1 MIKTNL
7 FVIANA
13 KQLQADGS
21 FRILL
26 SFSQYLLALS
36 YKFNCFKSF
45 YNRGEFAKIFV
56 GLRNL
61 GVVGLWTPKPPT
73 PLGTPMLRRHPYFH
87 LVVGLARSCDP
98 ESYACGRFLLVGSH
112 MPDIWKLITQT
123 KWDDLPSSLEDSNG

>member
-36 YKFNCFKSF
+36 YKFNCFKNF
-45 YNRGEFAKIFV
+45 YIRGEFAKILV

-61 GVVGLWTPKPPT
+61 GVVGL
-73 PLGTPMLRRHPYFH
+73 
-87 LVVGLARSCDP
+87 
-98 ESYACGRFLLVGSH
+98 
-112 MPDIWKLITQT
+112 
-123 KWDDLPSSLEDSNG
+123 